1 MRGGHNLGGEEVREE
16 STWRYPFG
24 IFLATLVLSAIFL
37 YYYVGPSVD
46 EISGN
51 TPSPAISE
59 EPVTFSVGG
68 VTFSVPT
75 NFTVYPRDRRGGE
88 RDEVALYTLW
98 PTMTGYT
105 PARREE
111 FIENPKDTRRIDIVV
126 GTRISTFGEQERIDI
141 LYLPY
146 TNDRRGIR
154 TPYQLVKYTFRDQR
168 ENVPTSGYADTELF
182 LGEAEDGKTMAL
194 FCFEERKD
202 IRSPDC
208 WREYELSPTVSV
220 SYRFKRHLLDEWRA
234 IDARARAFVEE
245 TVQTQETSPGSGPG
259 RKPEAESQNPEI
271 GTAVPQEPPSK

>member
-1 MRGGHNLGGEEVREE
+1 MRGGHSFGGEEVREE

-59 EPVTFSVGG
+59 EPVAFSVGAVG
-68 VTFSVPT
+68 FSVPT

-88 RDEVALYTLW
+88 RDEVSLYALW

-111 FIENPKDTRRIDIVV
+111 FLENPKDTRRVDIVI
-126 GTRISTFGEQERIDI
+126 GRRISTFGEQERIDI

-168 ENVPTSGYADTELF
+168 ENVPTSGYADAELF
-182 LGEAEDGKTMAL
+182 LGETEDEKTIAL
-194 FCFEERKD
+194 FCFEERED

-208 WREYELSPTVSV
+208 WREYELTPTVSV

-234 IDARARAFVEE
+234 IDARVRAFVEGM
-245 TVQTQETSPGSGPG
+245 VQKSNAVNRQPDAAGP
-259 RKPEAESQNPEI
+259 
-271 GTAVPQEPPSK
+271 

>member
-1 MRGGHNLGGEEVREE
+1 MRQKSSGSFGGEEVREE
-16 STWRYPFG
+16 SSWRYPLG
-24 IFLATLVLSAIFL
+24 IFLVTLLLCAVFL

-59 EPVTFSVGG
+59 EPVSFTVGGIPFSVA
-68 VTFSVPT
+68 T
-75 NFTVYPRDRRGGE
+75 NFTVYPRDRRGGARE
-88 RDEVALYTLW
+88 EVALYALW

-111 FIENPKDTRRIDIVV
+111 FVENPKDTRRIDIVLS
-126 GTRISTFGEQERIDI
+126 TRTSSFSEQERIDI

-146 TNDRRGIR
+146 TNDKRGIR

-182 LGEAEDGKTMAL
+182 LGETNDTKTMAL
-194 FCFEERKD
+194 FCFEERED

-208 WREYELSPTVSV
+208 WREYELSPTVTV
-220 SYRFKRHLLDEWRA
+220 SYRFKRHLLDEWKA
-234 IDARARAFVEE
+234 IDTRVRAFVNEMS
-245 TVQTQETSPGSGPG
+245 QRNNGAPASAPAPDA
-259 RKPEAESQNPEI
+259 AE
-271 GTAVPQEPPSK
+271 

>member
-1 MRGGHNLGGEEVREE
+1 MRGGRSFGGEEVREE
-16 STWRYPFG
+16 SSWRYPFG

-51 TPSPAISE
+51 TPSPAITE

-68 VTFSVPT
+68 LAFSVPT

-88 RDEVALYTLW
+88 RDEVALYALW

-111 FIENPKDTRRIDIVV
+111 FIENPKDTRRIDIVIGRRV
-126 GTRISTFGEQERIDI
+126 STFGEQERIDI

-168 ENVPTSGYADTELF
+168 ENVPTSGYEDTELF
-182 LGEAEDGKTMAL
+182 LGEAEDEKTMAL
-194 FCFEERKD
+194 FCFEERED

-234 IDARARAFVEE
+234 IDARVRAFVEE
-245 TVQTQETSPGSGPG
+245 MIE
-259 RKPEAESQNPEI
+259 KPEARSQKPEARS
-271 GTAVPQEPPSK
+271 GKPSD